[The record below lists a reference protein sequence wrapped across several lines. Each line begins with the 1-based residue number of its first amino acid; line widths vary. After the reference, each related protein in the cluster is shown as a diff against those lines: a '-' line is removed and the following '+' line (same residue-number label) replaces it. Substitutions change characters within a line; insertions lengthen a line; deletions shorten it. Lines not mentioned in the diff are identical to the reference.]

1 MCILFTIFLFTHYL
15 KYKTKVD
22 YSYYA
27 LVCHIFPKSLVSD
40 LSHSTAV
47 SEGVTT
53 I

>member
-1 MCILFTIFLFTHYL
+1 MCILFTIILITHYL
-15 KYKTKVD
+15 ID

-40 LSHSTAV
+40 LSHSTVV
-47 SEGVTT
+47 SDGVTT